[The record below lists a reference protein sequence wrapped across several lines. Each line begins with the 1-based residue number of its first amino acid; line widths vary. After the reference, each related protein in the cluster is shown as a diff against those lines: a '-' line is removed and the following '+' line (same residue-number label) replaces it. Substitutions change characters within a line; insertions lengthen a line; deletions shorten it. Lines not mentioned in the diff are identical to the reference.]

1 MITRAHIT
9 RRAATDGVPARTVE
23 RDYVLAHIIAGL
35 ASLERDTGLVFK
47 GGTALRLCHFEDY
60 RYSADLDFSI
70 VAGSRE
76 DAYATIEEAFIATG
90 GTTEG
95 LRLTDHAPRKV
106 VYVGPLKRERTLKL
120 DLADD
125 ELVLNVEA
133 QALLPRWEDLPAD
146 VTLPVYTLPEIA
158 GEKIRCILQ
167 RLQCRDL
174 FDLSMLLTEGDVD
187 VIDAADIFRPKAE
200 HRGIDPNVFAAR
212 YPERLNQYRQRWDA
226 ELQEHVHGDVP
237 HFDQLERAVS
247 RELRRAGLL

>member
-106 VYVGPLKRERTLKL
+106 VYVG
-120 DLADD
+120 
-125 ELVLNVEA
+125 
-133 QALLPRWEDLPAD
+133 LPAD